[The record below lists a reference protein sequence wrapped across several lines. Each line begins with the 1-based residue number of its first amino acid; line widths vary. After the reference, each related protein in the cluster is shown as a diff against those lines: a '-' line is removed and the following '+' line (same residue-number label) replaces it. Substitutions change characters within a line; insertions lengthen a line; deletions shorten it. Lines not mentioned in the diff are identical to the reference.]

1 MDELGDHPIKAV
13 KKNTYNAIIN
23 HVNININPD
32 NSPIKKMIV
41 PRSQSVKKITRFVP
55 IIRPRKSNFV
65 PTPLKLN
72 KDNKEFNK
80 EKEQLSEDEIEIIEN
95 DSSLSSISS
104 SDMDYSDE
112 NTLKEHKREKQKEKE
127 KKKENIQK
135 IPSNKISSC
144 NVINKIESIDF
155 EEENDYE
162 IYLFENKENFGKLNE
177 LRLLR
182 RKMSQIRAKAGTI
195 KFKETQ
201 EVIHD
206 NFKKNYN
213 IGLDDTEIDDEPNNN
228 LHVSVNVFEIKKS
241 HNASLNHRPKSIF
254 EVLSVSK
261 ESIKK

>member
-1 MDELGDHPIKAV
+1 MDSMDELGAHPIKAV

-23 HVNININPD
+23 HVHININPD

-41 PRSQSVKKITRFVP
+41 PRSQSVKKITKFVP
-55 IIRPRKSNFV
+55 IIKPRKSTFV

-104 SDMDYSDE
+104 SDMDSSDE
-112 NTLKEHKREKQKEKE
+112 NTKKEHEREKEKE
-127 KKKENIQK
+127 KGKEKIQK
-135 IPSNKISSC
+135 IPVGKISSC
-144 NVINKIESIDF
+144 NVINNIDSKDF
-155 EEENDYE
+155 EEEIEYE
-162 IYLFENKENFGKLNE
+162 IYLFENKENFEKLNK
-177 LRLLR
+177 LRLIR
-182 RKMSQIRAKAGTI
+182 RKLSQIRVKAGTI

-201 EVIHD
+201 EIIHD
-206 NFKKNYN
+206 NFKNNYN
-213 IGLDDTEIDDEPNNN
+213 IGLDDDIEIDNEPNNN
-228 LHVSVNVFEIKKS
+228 IYVSISQKAGS
-241 HNASLNHRPKSIF
+241 NHKPKSIF

>member
-1 MDELGDHPIKAV
+1 
-13 KKNTYNAIIN
+13 
-23 HVNININPD
+23 
-32 NSPIKKMIV
+32 
-41 PRSQSVKKITRFVP
+41 
-55 IIRPRKSNFV
+55 
-65 PTPLKLN
+65 
-72 KDNKEFNK
+72 
-80 EKEQLSEDEIEIIEN
+80 
-95 DSSLSSISS
+95 
-104 SDMDYSDE
+104 MDYSDE

-162 IYLFENKENFGKLNE
+162 IYLFENKENFGKLNK

-228 LHVSVNVFEIKKS
+228 LHVSVNNFEIKKS